1 VTEKAPATGKT
12 IEDIILQHDGRN
24 IGALRPHLPS
34 NYIEEAAQLILDSP
48 GKAIIATGFHIL
60 SAGAPETD
68 GPPGAVA
75 IGTALA
81 KLGFE
86 LAYVTDK
93 FSIAALR
100 AVAPRNH
107 RIIEFPLTGH
117 RESAEFA
124 FQVVKDE
131 APTVLIST
139 ERCGLSSDGTYRN
152 MRGMDIS
159 AYNAKID
166 HLFDLHPLS
175 VGIGDGGNE
184 IGMGNLYK
192 VIPSFEKLPKN
203 PCVTTVKKLVIA
215 SVSNWGSY
223 GLVAGL
229 SLLTKKNLLP
239 SVQDEMAWVRKA
251 VKAGAVDG
259 ISGESKP
266 WVDNFPPEENAVCLR
281 DLHDLLKGR
290 GL

>member
-1 VTEKAPATGKT
+1 MTENT

-24 IGALRPHLPS
+24 IGALRTHLPA
-34 NYIEEAAQLILDSP
+34 NYVEEAARLIIDSP
-48 GKAIIATGFHIL
+48 GKALITTGFHIL

-75 IGTALA
+75 IGLALE

-93 FSIAALR
+93 FSIGALR
-100 AVAPRNH
+100 AVAPKSH
-107 RIIEFPLTGH
+107 RIIEFPMTTH

-124 FQVVKDE
+124 FQVVKNE
-131 APTVLIST
+131 TPTILIST

-159 AYNAKID
+159 AFNAKID
-166 HLFDLHPLS
+166 HLFDLHPVS

-192 VIPSFEKLPKN
+192 VIPNYEKLPKS

-229 SLLTKKNLLP
+229 SLLAKRNLLP
-239 SVQDEMAWVRKA
+239 TVKDEMAWVERA

-266 WVDNFPPEENAVCLR
+266 WVDNFPPEKNAICLR
-281 DLHDLLKGR
+281 ELHALLKSK